1 MANRLLSLLLMSA
14 VISAPA
20 QAEMLKAASESIE
33 QRDELSVDPG
43 EREEALVP
51 LKARFQGATQG
62 AGTPNQVGAGIFVP
76 LGQGEKHVFYADVQA
91 AVNLSDFS
99 QFSSIDTTLLR
110 GATVSTSTRVGVR
123 WLNDDKTWLYGFNA
137 GYDTRPM
144 ATGETVDGIDLLGT
158 EQTVFFQQVAVGAEV
173 ASDSLSFNA
182 YALLPVG
189 QTEQL
194 LNWYAAGGALD
205 TYGLDMKV
213 RPVDRLSAALGY
225 YYQEGDLGA
234 ANGSGMKAELSY
246 ALAEDL
252 TVALKGTYDEA
263 FETRISGN
271 IVYKF
276 GGGSSRRS
284 SGQTE
289 AQSSLSDGLLI
300 ALNAVPSHRDV
311 RVHDCHLF
319 DLKCD
324 FSAIGSGVNDVWGD
338 IKGGAKDGISWMDG
352 FINAAFVVRAEKF
365 GLSAEQARHLLHTLE
380 EKLGEKIAK
389 SVFKKI
395 LKRVLKLSEDT
406 EKLAEE
412 DTAGLREFAGKVR
425 NAYAE
430 DGFDGV
436 AEVVAENPEL
446 TAEALGEAAEIAAE

>member
-1 MANRLLSLLLMSA
+1 MANRLLSLLMISA

-20 QAEMLKAASESIE
+20 QAEMLKAASESFE
-33 QRDELSVDPG
+33 QRDDASIDPG
-43 EREEALVP
+43 VRPEAAVP

-76 LGQGEKHVFYADVQA
+76 LAQGEKHVFYADVQA
-91 AVNLSDFS
+91 AINLSDFN

-123 WLNDDKTWLYGFNA
+123 WLNDDKTWLYGLNA

-158 EQTVFFQQVAVGAEV
+158 EQTVFFQQLAVGAEV
-173 ASDSLSFNA
+173 ASDSLGFNA

-194 LNWYAAGGALD
+194 LNWYAAGGALN

-234 ANGSGMKAELSY
+234 ANGSGVKGELSY
-246 ALAEDL
+246 TLAEDV

-263 FETRISGN
+263 FETRVSGN

-276 GGGSSRRS
+276 GGGSSRQS
-284 SGQTE
+284 SSQTSP
-289 AQSSLSDGLLI
+289 QSSLSDGLLI

-311 RVHDCHLF
+311 RVHDCHIL

-324 FSAIGSGVNDVWGD
+324 FSAIGSGIKNVWGD
-338 IKGGAKDGISWMDG
+338 IKSGISWGDAFANAS
-352 FINAAFVVRAEKF
+352 FIVSAEKF
-365 GLSAEQARHLLHTLE
+365 HLSADQAKHLLDYLKVH
-380 EKLGEKIAK
+380 LGEKIAR

-395 LKRVLKLSEDT
+395 LKRVLKVSEDT

-412 DTAGLREFAGKVR
+412 DTAGFREFAGKVR

-430 DGFDGV
+430 DGLDGV

-446 TAEALGEAAEIAAE
+446 TAEALGEAAEIVVE

>member
-1 MANRLLSLLLMSA
+1 MANRLLSLLLVSA

-33 QRDELSVDPG
+33 QHDDASVDPG
-43 EREEALVP
+43 DREEALVP

-62 AGTPNQVGAGIFVP
+62 AGTPNQVGAGVFVP

-91 AVNLSDFS
+91 AVNLSDFN

-144 ATGETVDGIDLLGT
+144 ATGETVDGINLLGT
-158 EQTVFFQQVAVGAEV
+158 EQTVFFQQVAVGAEL
-173 ASDSLSFNA
+173 ASDSLGFNA

-189 QTEQL
+189 QTEQW
-194 LNWYAAGGALD
+194 LNWYAAGGALN

-234 ANGSGMKAELSY
+234 ADGSGVKAELSY
-246 ALAEDL
+246 ALADDL

-276 GGGSSRRS
+276 GGGSSRQSSGRS
-284 SGQTE
+284 SS
-289 AQSSLSDGLLI
+289 QSSLSDGLLI
-300 ALNAVPSHRDV
+300 ALNAVPEHRDV
-311 RVHDCHLF
+311 RVHDCHF
-319 DLKCD
+319 WDLKCD
-324 FSAIGSGVNDVWGD
+324 IDSLGSGVKRGWRDVTGWVNHNV
-338 IKGGAKDGISWMDG
+338 IKP
-352 FINAAFVVRAEKF
+352 FVRDAEQF
-365 GLSAEQARHLLHTLE
+365 GLSAEQAADLMHSLE

>member
-33 QRDELSVDPG
+33 QRDDSSVDPG
-43 EREEALVP
+43 VRSEAVVP
-51 LKARFQGATQG
+51 LKARFQGETQG

-123 WLNDDKTWLYGFNA
+123 WLNDDKTWLYGVNA

-158 EQTVFFQQVAVGAEV
+158 EQTVFFQQLAVGAEV
-173 ASDSLSFNA
+173 ASDSVGFNA

-194 LNWYAAGGALD
+194 LNWYAAGGALN

-234 ANGSGMKAELSY
+234 ANGSGVKAELSY
-246 ALAEDL
+246 ALAEDV

-263 FETRISGN
+263 FETRVSGN

-276 GGGSSRRS
+276 GGGSSRQS
-284 SGQTE
+284 SGQ
-289 AQSSLSDGLLI
+289 ASPQSSLSDGLLI
-300 ALNAVPSHRDV
+300 ALNTVPSHRDV
-311 RVHDCHLF
+311 RVHDCHIW

-324 FSAIGSGVNDVWGD
+324 FSAIGSGVKHVWGD
-338 IKGGAKDGISWMDG
+338 VSSGISWGDAFIDG
-352 FINAAFVVRAEKF
+352 VFVTNAEKF
-365 GLSAEQARHLLHTLE
+365 GLSAKQARYILHTLE
-380 EKLGEKIAK
+380 DKLGEKIAR

-395 LKRVLKLSEDT
+395 LKRVLRLSEDT

-412 DTAGLREFAGKVR
+412 DTAGLREFASKVR

-430 DGFDGV
+430 DGLDGV

-446 TAEALGEAAEIAAE
+446 AAEALGEAAEIAVE